1 MLNFGW
7 CRRLFHSP
15 ITRPSALRHTRLSA
29 WLMVT
34 QEHESLL
41 NETDRSQGR
50 VALRNNVAAASALA
64 DAVRST
70 LGPKGLDKM
79 LVSGEGG
86 VTVTNDGVTVLET
99 AKVEHPTAKMLIAQS
114 SAQDREAGDGT
125 TRTGILTAELLQNL
139 YESDE
144 YREKVGEDCFEVT
157 QNPAYRWDKIA
168 EGFTKAM
175 EII

>member
-41 NETDRSQGR
+41 SGTERSQGR

-64 DAVRST
+64 AAVRST

-99 AKVEHPTAKMLIAQS
+99 AKVEHPTA
-114 SAQDREAGDGT
+114 
-125 TRTGILTAELLQNL
+125 N
-139 YESDE
+139 
-144 YREKVGEDCFEVT
+144 
-157 QNPAYRWDKIA
+157 
-168 EGFTKAM
+168 
-175 EII
+175 